1 MDGTGAGGGVGT
13 LGRSGNGEEI
23 GVFEVPFS
31 FSPRRINAL
40 ATFGRNLPT
49 KPKFST
55 SATPPNTNA
64 AMRNPVAMS
73 CKTPCRAPEESSGCQ
88 VTFALGN
95 SGRVLTRAGHDRP
108 VLTGLYL
115 GRRVDRALLRMGTRK
130 IPQFFDCP
138 GRQRL
143 FLALLGNPG
152 LTALL
157 EPVTNSITAI
167 GAGVKE
173 PQTSGFFGSVGPDHV
188 ALSSIRSSG
197 CGEITILLEPS

>member
-1 MDGTGAGGGVGT
+1 MSNPGRIQRLLGHICVGEQRQV
-13 LGRSGNGEEI
+13 LS
-23 GVFEVPFS
+23 
-31 FSPRRINAL
+31 
-40 ATFGRNLPT
+40 
-49 KPKFST
+49 
-55 SATPPNTNA
+55 
-64 AMRNPVAMS
+64 
-73 CKTPCRAPEESSGCQ
+73 RAE
-88 VTFALGN
+88 
-95 SGRVLTRAGHDRP
+95 HDRP

-115 GRRVDRALLRMGTRK
+115 GRRGDRALLRMGPGTRK

-138 GRQRL
+138 GRQRI

-173 PQTSGFFGSVGPDHV
+173 PQTSGFFGLSVQTTS